1 MGVFD
6 FLFGAKNPPP
16 VETTN
21 ITTTEIPKYIAE
33 PTADIIGEAMDVAKE
48 AYVPYKGPRLAG
60 LTQVEQDAIKQA
72 QAMKGIGALKGAQAY
87 TAATAAGAPA
97 IGGVSQYM
105 TDYQKK
111 VADIA
116 AQKMRDESAMQ
127 QQGIAAKAVGA
138 GGLDST
144 RFAIQEAERQKNL
157 TTGLGDLYTKA
168 QANAYT
174 TALKAA
180 QQDRAQQL
188 RSAMGMGTVG
198 AQAQTME
205 QADIQQQEIAAKSAQ
220 AGGLDSTRFGILE
233 AERQKNLAT
242 GIGDLYT
249 KAQASAYS
257 TALKAAQQDRAQ
269 QLRSG
274 MGMGTL
280 SAQAQT
286 MEMADVAQQL
296 GIGALDRGLQQTGLD
311 IAYTDFLGE
320 RDYPKE
326 QLGFV
331 SNIIRGAPF
340 PSKTTSVG
348 QVPQAQPAPF
358 LQQALGLG
366 MQGVGMAANLGWQ
379 PFAK

>member
-1 MGVFD
+1 
-6 FLFGAKNPPP
+6 
-16 VETTN
+16 
-21 ITTTEIPKYIAE
+21 
-33 PTADIIGEAMDVAKE
+33 
-48 AYVPYKGPRLAG
+48 
-60 LTQVEQDAIKQA
+60 
-72 QAMKGIGALKGAQAY
+72 
-87 TAATAAGAPA
+87 
-97 IGGVSQYM
+97 M

-188 RSAMGMGTVG
+188 RSAMGMGTTA
-198 AQAQTME
+198 AQAQTVE
-205 QADIQQQEIAAKSAQ
+205 QADIQQQ
-220 AGGLDSTRFGILE
+220 
-233 AERQKNLAT
+233 
-242 GIGDLYT
+242 
-249 KAQASAYS
+249 
-257 TALKAAQQDRAQ
+257 
-269 QLRSG
+269 
-274 MGMGTL
+274 
-280 SAQAQT
+280 
-286 MEMADVAQQL
+286 L
-296 GIGALDRGLQQTGLD
+296 GIGALGRGLDQSALD
-311 IAYTDFLGE
+311 ITYTDFLTE
-320 RDYPKE
+320 REYPKE

-340 PSKTTSVG
+340 AQKTTSVG

-358 LQQALGLG
+358 FQQAMGLG
-366 MQGVGMAANLGWQ
+366 MQGLGMAANLGWQ
-379 PFAK
+379 PFGK

>member
-188 RSAMGMGTVG
+188 RSAMGMGTTA
-198 AQAQTME
+198 AQAQTVE
-205 QADIQQQEIAAKSAQ
+205 QADIQQQ
-220 AGGLDSTRFGILE
+220 
-233 AERQKNLAT
+233 
-242 GIGDLYT
+242 
-249 KAQASAYS
+249 
-257 TALKAAQQDRAQ
+257 
-269 QLRSG
+269 
-274 MGMGTL
+274 
-280 SAQAQT
+280 
-286 MEMADVAQQL
+286 L
-296 GIGALDRGLQQTGLD
+296 GIGALGRGLDQSALD
-311 IAYTDFLGE
+311 ITYTDFLTE
-320 RDYPKE
+320 REYPKE

-331 SNIIRGAPF
+331 SNIIRGAPY
-340 PSKTTSVG
+340 PMQTKSVG

-358 LQQALGLG
+358 FQQAMGLG
-366 MQGVGMAANLGWQ
+366 MQGLGMAANLGWQ
-379 PFAK
+379 PFKG

>member
-1 MGVFD
+1 MAIFD
-6 FLFGAKNPPP
+6 FLFGSKNPPP

-33 PTADIIGEAMDVAKE
+33 PTADIIGEAMDVSKE
-48 AYVPYKGPRLAG
+48 AYVPYTGPRLAG
-60 LTQVEQDAIKQA
+60 LSQMEKDAAAQA
-72 QAMKGIGALKGAQAY
+72 QAMKGIGALRGTQAY

-97 IGGVSQYM
+97 IGGVGQYM

-116 AQKMRDESAMQ
+116 AKQMKDQSAIE
-127 QQGIAAKAVGA
+127 QQGIAAKAVQA

-168 QANAYT
+168 QASAYA

-180 QQDRAQQL
+180 QQDKAQQL

-205 QADIQQQEIAAKSAQ
+205 QADIQQQ
-220 AGGLDSTRFGILE
+220 
-233 AERQKNLAT
+233 
-242 GIGDLYT
+242 
-249 KAQASAYS
+249 
-257 TALKAAQQDRAQ
+257 
-269 QLRSG
+269 
-274 MGMGTL
+274 
-280 SAQAQT
+280 
-286 MEMADVAQQL
+286 L
-296 GIGALDRGLQQTGLD
+296 GIGALGRGLDQTALD
-311 IAYTDFLGE
+311 ISYTDFLSE

-358 LQQALGLG
+358 LQQALGRG

>member
-1 MGVFD
+1 MAIFD
-6 FLFGAKNPPP
+6 FLFGSKNPPP

-21 ITTTEIPKYIAE
+21 ITTTDIPKYIAE
-33 PTADIIGEAMDVAKE
+33 PTADIIGEAMDVSKE
-48 AYVPYKGPRLAG
+48 AYVPYTGPRLAG
-60 LTQVEQDAIKQA
+60 LSQMEKDAAAQA
-72 QAMKGIGALKGAQAY
+72 QAMKGIGALRGTQAY

-97 IGGVSQYM
+97 IGGVGQYM
-105 TDYQKK
+105 TDYNKK

-116 AQKMRDESAMQ
+116 AQQMKDQSAIE
-127 QQGIAAKAVGA
+127 QQGIAAKAVQA

-168 QANAYT
+168 QASAYQ

-180 QQDRAQQL
+180 QQDKAQQL

-205 QADIQQQEIAAKSAQ
+205 QADIQQQ
-220 AGGLDSTRFGILE
+220 
-233 AERQKNLAT
+233 
-242 GIGDLYT
+242 
-249 KAQASAYS
+249 
-257 TALKAAQQDRAQ
+257 
-269 QLRSG
+269 
-274 MGMGTL
+274 
-280 SAQAQT
+280 
-286 MEMADVAQQL
+286 L
-296 GIGALDRGLQQTGLD
+296 GIGALGRGLDQTALD
-311 IAYTDFLGE
+311 ISYTDFLSE

>member
-1 MGVFD
+1 MAIFD
-6 FLFGAKNPPP
+6 FLFGSKNPPP

-33 PTADIIGEAMDVAKE
+33 PTADIIGEAMDVSKE
-48 AYVPYKGPRLAG
+48 AYVPYTGPRLAG
-60 LTQVEQDAIKQA
+60 LSQMEKDAAA
-72 QAMKGIGALKGAQAY
+72 Q
-87 TAATAAGAPA
+87 
-97 IGGVSQYM
+97 GVGQYM
-105 TDYQKK
+105 TDYNKK

-116 AQKMRDESAMQ
+116 AQKMKDESAIQ
-127 QQGIAAKAVGA
+127 QQGIAAKAVQA

-168 QANAYT
+168 QASAYQ

-180 QQDRAQQL
+180 QQDKAQQL

-205 QADIQQQEIAAKSAQ
+205 QADIQQQ
-220 AGGLDSTRFGILE
+220 
-233 AERQKNLAT
+233 
-242 GIGDLYT
+242 
-249 KAQASAYS
+249 
-257 TALKAAQQDRAQ
+257 
-269 QLRSG
+269 
-274 MGMGTL
+274 
-280 SAQAQT
+280 
-286 MEMADVAQQL
+286 L
-296 GIGALDRGLQQTGLD
+296 GIGALGRGLDQTALD
-311 IAYTDFLGE
+311 ISYTDFLSE

-348 QVPQAQPAPF
+348 QIPQAQPAPF
-358 LQQALGLG
+358 LQQAMGLG
-366 MQGVGMAANLGWQ
+366 MQGLGMAANLGWQ
-379 PFAK
+379 PFK

>member
-1 MGVFD
+1 MAIFD
-6 FLFGAKNPPP
+6 FLFGSKNPPP

-33 PTADIIGEAMDVAKE
+33 PTADIIGEAMDVSKE
-48 AYVPYKGPRLAG
+48 AYVPYTGPRLAG
-60 LTQVEQDAIKQA
+60 LSQMEKDAAAQA
-72 QAMKGIGALKGAQAY
+72 QAMKGIGALRGTQAY

-97 IGGVSQYM
+97 IGGVGQYM

-116 AQKMRDESAMQ
+116 AKQMKDQSAIE
-127 QQGIAAKAVGA
+127 QQGIAAKAVQA

-168 QANAYT
+168 QASAYA

-180 QQDRAQQL
+180 QQDKAQQL

-205 QADIQQQEIAAKSAQ
+205 QADIQQQ
-220 AGGLDSTRFGILE
+220 
-233 AERQKNLAT
+233 
-242 GIGDLYT
+242 
-249 KAQASAYS
+249 
-257 TALKAAQQDRAQ
+257 
-269 QLRSG
+269 
-274 MGMGTL
+274 
-280 SAQAQT
+280 
-286 MEMADVAQQL
+286 L
-296 GIGALDRGLQQTGLD
+296 GIGALGRGLDQTALD
-311 IAYTDFLGE
+311 ITYTDFLSE